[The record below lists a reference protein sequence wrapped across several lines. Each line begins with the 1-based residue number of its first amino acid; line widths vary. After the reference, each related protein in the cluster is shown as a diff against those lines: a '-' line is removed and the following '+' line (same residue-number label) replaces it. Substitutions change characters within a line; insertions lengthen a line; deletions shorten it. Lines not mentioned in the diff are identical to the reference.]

1 MGVSFLSIFLSFTQ
15 PLKKLQ
21 KERPPSSIFHWSLVI
36 SVVFQFA
43 MHLYCLKYLVDLCEP
58 FIDRTSDESFIP
70 DGEFK
75 PNIKNSVM
83 FVYQWWLHCSI
94 IFVNYTGRPFMQSFS
109 ENKKLLYL
117 LIGNFLVITCLIFDS
132 SEELREQL
140 ELVPYPNDL
149 FKQ

>member
-1 MGVSFLSIFLSFTQ
+1 M
-15 PLKKLQ
+15 
-21 KERPPSSIFHWSLVI
+21 
-36 SVVFQFA
+36 
-43 MHLYCLKYLVDLCEP
+43 CEP
-58 FIDRTSDESFIP
+58 FIDRSGGDDSLIP

-117 LIGNFLVITCLIFDS
+117 LIGNFMVITALIFDS

-140 ELVPYPNDL
+140 ELVPYPNDQFKRDVIQMLVTDLL
-149 FKQ
+149 FCYIVEKTCKTVYLSSF